1 MLSNLKLSSLN
12 NSVMGI
18 SHETQHLLESFTL
31 VLKDV
36 VNGAPTAYEDLDKL
50 LTERGEQL
58 DSLFGVMPPF
68 VQTLVKSLPVKMY
81 GAMAPSVAA
90 AMSSEKADNV
100 DLHAAEAGTDDEA
113 EVTIDVDKDAP
124 KKKKRGLVPSVQS
137 LVKEQGTVAAML
149 RSILNFLQA
158 RFPMFI
164 TGTNVLMSVSVFILL
179 FVFWYC
185 HKRGKQ
191 VRLSKEAANKIAAEA
206 SLDDLEKQV
215 GGEEK
220 EKIRVEELPE
230 EAKDVPLPEGNDA
243 ELKEGSSTDKAQDD
257 TEEDKVA
264 NDTNTNAPEA
274 NPEPK
279 EENGKKKDINQTL
292 AETFLGAKPSDST
305 ASSAGT
311 EKTKADKETQD
322 KLAAL
327 QQKAVD
333 EAPAHHNNNTENNKD
348 DDEVTKVAEVEPP
361 KTTIPNP
368 TIAAE
373 AKDSAAP
380 SPVKEKNKEKSDAVP
395 AEQAQKQ
402 HTFDDLLKAL
412 ESHAKESRKNEENNK
427 KDKNDK
433 NDTKTKENATPTTE
447 QKKEQEEVV
456 DDPNEEM
463 MAY

>member
-1 MLSNLKLSSLN
+1 
-12 NSVMGI
+12 MGI

-58 DSLFGVMPPF
+58 DNLFSVMPPF

-113 EVTIDVDKDAP
+113 EVTIDLGSSEANSSKE

-164 TGTNVLMSVSVFILL
+164 TGTNVLMSVSVFLLL

-191 VRLSKEAANKIAAEA
+191 VRLSKQAANKIAAEA

-220 EKIRVEELPE
+220 ERMRVEELPE
-230 EAKDVPLPEGNDA
+230 EAVDVPLPEVNDA
-243 ELKEGSSTDKAQDD
+243 ELKEGSSTDEAQNDAEEANIVND
-257 TEEDKVA
+257 TEATTTK
-264 NDTNTNAPEA
+264 EA
-274 NPEPK
+274 NPTPASESP
-279 EENGKKKDINQTL
+279 EDQKKDINQTL
-292 AETFLGAKPSDST
+292 AETFLGAKPSSSST
-305 ASSAGT
+305 SSTET
-311 EKTKADKETQD
+311 EKTKADQETQD

-333 EAPAHHNNNTENNKD
+333 EAPAAHSAPTNNTDTEDNND
-348 DDEVTKVAEVEPP
+348 DDEEVTEAAEFEPT

-368 TIAAE
+368 PIAAE

-380 SPVKEKNKEKSDAVP
+380 SPVEEKEKGKSDAVP
-395 AEQAQKQ
+395 ASARTKEPQAQKQ

-412 ESHAKESRKNEENNK
+412 ETHAKESGSG
-427 KDKNDK
+427 K
-433 NDTKTKENATPTTE
+433 NDTAKAKEYVSKTT
-447 QKKEQEEVV
+447 KKEQEEVV